1 MRRERDAKAVEDV
14 ESDGEIVEE
23 HVGGDAVEGEEGV
36 GSADGGRAEAGAC
49 GIVEVRGGCE
59 AGGEGGVGD

>member
-1 MRRERDAKAVEDV
+1 MRRERDAEAVEDV

-36 GSADGGRAEAGAC
+36 GAADGGGAEAGAC
-49 GIVEVRGGCE
+49 GIVGWRWRRGRSRRGGT
-59 AGGEGGVGD
+59 